1 MADST
6 SQNLTGLGFVGVNKL
21 EFTQTGGISPSFSL
35 DNMDFANVG
44 QVIAD
49 VTPPSITNV
58 SIPNVAMKIGD
69 VVTATITVASDADT
83 LTLTSGTIGGFTL
96 GSLTKVSATSYTA
109 TFTVANG
116 GTDVAAGS
124 SVPVSLVLTD
134 AAGNASTAYTTAIVQ
149 AADRIDANRPVITN
163 VSIANAAMKVG
174 DVVTATITV
183 ASDADTL
190 TLTSGAIGGFTLG
203 SLTKVNAT
211 TYTATFTVANGGTDV
226 AAGVDI
232 PVSLVLSDAA
242 GNAATAYTTA
252 ISQGGDAIDAN
263 APVIAAV
270 TIPNA
275 AMKIGDVVTAT
286 ITVNSDTDTY
296 TLGTASIDGFALGS
310 LTKVSNTSYTAT
322 FTVTSGGTDVA
333 AGSSVPVSVVLV
345 DSNGYSSTAYSTAIV
360 QAADR
365 IDANRPVITN
375 VSIANAAMKV
385 GDVVTATITVASDSD
400 TLTLTSGAIGGFTL
414 GSLTKVS
421 ATSYTVTFTV
431 TSGGTDVAA
440 GTDIPVSL
448 VLSDAAGN
456 ASTAYTTAIS
466 QGADRIDATAP
477 TLNATGSTPA
487 DNATAVAINS
497 DLLVKFSEAL
507 DVSSNLAHVYL
518 KSVATGTL
526 VSATFTL
533 NASGHLL
540 IHPTASLAYA
550 SSYYLSWDADA
561 LKDAAGNSAAAV
573 LASDKT
579 TFNFTTAAMPE
590 ASPSAQAPTPAPT
603 TDDKDNIPSAIED
616 ATPGLPPAGG
626 GAPVPG
632 DGNGDGIADSQQ
644 AGVTSLTLLNT
655 STAQS
660 APGNAPPVYVS
671 LVAGGQDGKLVP
683 GVPSS
688 AQITSLVQHDA
699 PANMP
704 AELNMPLGLLSFS
717 VTVPQNTDH
726 SPVNETF
733 SLYVDPLLGANGY
746 WVKGS
751 AGIWINLASA
761 AYGGQMVMEGGRL
774 RLDFQLVDGGA
785 FDTDGQANG
794 SVGNLGAAA
803 HMPLSLVGYA
813 PPQPESGF
821 WF

>member
-1 MADST
+1 
-6 SQNLTGLGFVGVNKL
+6 
-21 EFTQTGGISPSFSL
+21 
-35 DNMDFANVG
+35 
-44 QVIAD
+44 
-49 VTPPSITNV
+49 
-58 SIPNVAMKIGD
+58 
-69 VVTATITVASDADT
+69 
-83 LTLTSGTIGGFTL
+83 
-96 GSLTKVSATSYTA
+96 
-109 TFTVANG
+109 
-116 GTDVAAGS
+116 
-124 SVPVSLVLTD
+124 
-134 AAGNASTAYTTAIVQ
+134 
-149 AADRIDANRPVITN
+149 
-163 VSIANAAMKVG
+163 
-174 DVVTATITV
+174 VVTATITV

-203 SLTKVNAT
+203 SLTKVSAT
-211 TYTATFTVANGGTDV
+211 TYTATFTVANGGADV
-226 AAGVDI
+226 AAGADI

-242 GNAATAYTTA
+242 GNASTAYTTA
-252 ISQGGDAIDAN
+252 ISQGGDRIDAHV
-263 APVIAAV
+263 PVIAAV

-385 GDVVTATITVASDSD
+385 GDVVTATITVASDAD

-421 ATSYTVTFTV
+421 ATSYTATFTV
-431 TSGGTDVAA
+431 ANGGADVAA
-440 GTDIPVSL
+440 GADIPVSL

-456 ASTAYTTAIS
+456 AATAYTTAIS